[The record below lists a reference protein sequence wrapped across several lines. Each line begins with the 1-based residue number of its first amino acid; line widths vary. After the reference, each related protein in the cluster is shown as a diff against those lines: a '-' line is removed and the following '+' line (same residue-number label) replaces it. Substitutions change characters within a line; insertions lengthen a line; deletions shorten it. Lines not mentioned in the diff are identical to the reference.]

1 MPGVAQLEAVE
12 LRLQS
17 DLAAQLQ
24 SQQPRLTVA
33 VLLASS
39 GSILVFRVCPLIP
52 TLTFLSNRKK
62 VGRRPFGIK
71 PHPPAFLQLHGHAT
85 EFRPAG
91 HKLKQRDQ

>member
-24 SQQPRLTVA
+24 SQHPRLTVA
-33 VLLASS
+33 VLMAST

-52 TLTFLSNRKK
+52 ILTFLSNRKK
-62 VGRRPFGIK
+62 VGMRPFRIK
-71 PHPPAFLQLHGHAT
+71 PHPPAFLQLH
-85 EFRPAG
+85 EVM
-91 HKLKQRDQ
+91 